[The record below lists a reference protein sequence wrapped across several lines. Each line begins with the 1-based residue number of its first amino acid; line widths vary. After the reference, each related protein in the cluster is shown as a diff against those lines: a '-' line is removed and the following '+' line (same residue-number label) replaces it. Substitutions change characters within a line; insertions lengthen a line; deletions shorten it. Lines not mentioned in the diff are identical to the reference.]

1 MEVTAI
7 YAKNTGRNQPSR
19 RKERAGE
26 KILIPNMNTAV
37 RTRARISVII
47 TIVLYSPFLFFD
59 SGRYLTSPASSPS
72 FDSPTISAAA
82 EIAAVARPISFAG
95 IVRAAT
101 IQKRRP
107 KNAPKAELSMRAS
120 ELRYKGS
127 V

>member
-7 YAKNTGRNQPSR
+7 YEKNTRRNQPSR

-26 KILIPNMNTAV
+26 KIFIPGMNTAV

-59 SGRYLTSPASSPS
+59 PGRYLTSRASNPS
-72 FDSPTISAAA
+72 FDSPTTSAAV

-101 IQKRRP
+101 IQKKRP
-107 KNAPKAELSMRAS
+107 KNALMAEFSMRAR

-127 V
+127 L